1 MNPLALVGMAALG
14 LLAVF
19 IFLGANERSTRNIEI
34 NQQKHELESA
44 EFDRDFVKFLNN
56 EKLETPSDADI
67 SAKKQEIKEL
77 EAKKKLADAENEKRM
92 AEMQK
97 SLDQMSGYEKEE
109 K

>member
-1 MNPLALVGMAALG
+1 MYL
-14 LLAVF
+14 
-19 IFLGANERSTRNIEI
+19 
-34 NQQKHELESA
+34 
-44 EFDRDFVKFLNN
+44 D
-56 EKLETPSDADI
+56 

>member
-1 MNPLALVGMAALG
+1 MNPLALIGMAALG

-19 IFLGANERSTRNIEI
+19 IFLGANERSTRNLEI

-44 EFDRDFVKFLNN
+44 EFDRDFAKFLKN
-56 EKLETPSDADI
+56 EDLNSPDEAEI
-67 SAKKQEIKEL
+67 LAKKQQIKEL
-77 EAKKKLADAENEKRM
+77 EAKKKAADAENEKRM

-97 SLDQMSGYEKEE
+97 SLDEMSGYGKEE

>member
-44 EFDRDFVKFLNN
+44 EFDRDFAKFLNN
-56 EKLETPSDADI
+56 EKLEAPSDADI
-67 SAKKQEIKEL
+67 SAKKHEIKEL

>member
-19 IFLGANERSTRNIEI
+19 IFLGANERSTRNLEI

-44 EFDRDFVKFLNN
+44 QFDRDFSKFLND
-56 EKLETPSDADI
+56 EKLESPSEADI

-77 EAKKKLADAENEKRM
+77 VAYAQDRQIMIEKRM